1 LAKTDDEKN
10 NYSGFERF
18 LFFLTPI
25 LFTAVLLGMLLL
37 LFNTDWRNKA
47 LEIGNKIPVL
57 NAVLP
62 NPTATDHSGATD
74 EQITVSNAKQKV
86 DELKALLAD
95 REAALQKATQQS
107 SEQTKAIA
115 DLKSQLDLLAKDKQ
129 QQTVTE
135 DQYQARIKSLAAMY
149 GKMTPGKA
157 APILESMTVEE
168 TALVLGAMTDTE
180 RGRLMEKMTPRTAAD
195 VTIKLKDAD
204 TVENKQIAAL
214 QSRVKELEKAAG
226 AGSSSLDT
234 SELKQTFSAM
244 KPVNAA
250 ALLLVM
256 AGGTQQGKAL
266 QILGSLDDNARSQI
280 LSAMSD
286 KDNKATAALVTKL
299 MPSKP

>member
-1 LAKTDDEKN
+1 MAKTDEEKN
-10 NYSGFERF
+10 SYSGFERF

-37 LFNTDWRNKA
+37 LFNTDLRNKA
-47 LEIGNKIPVL
+47 LEIGAKIPVL

-62 NPTATDHSGATD
+62 EPAMSVDPGATD
-74 EQITVSNAKQKV
+74 EQITVNNAKQKI

-95 REAALQKATQQS
+95 REAALKKATQQTA
-107 SEQTKAIA
+107 EQTKMIE
-115 DLKSQLDLLAKDKQ
+115 DLNAQIGLLNQDKQ
-129 QQTVTE
+129 QRTLTADE
-135 DQYQARIKSLAAMY
+135 YQARIKSLASMY
-149 GKMTPGKA
+149 GRMTPGKA

-180 RGRLMEKMTPRTAAD
+180 RGRLLEKMSPKRAAD
-195 VTIKLKDAD
+195 VTIMLKDSD
-204 TVENKQIAAL
+204 TAENKQIAAL

-226 AGSSSLDT
+226 VGNNALDT
-234 SELKQTFSAM
+234 SELKQTFSVM

-250 ALLLVM
+250 ALLLDM
-256 AGGTQQGKAL
+256 AGGAQQGKAL

-286 KDNKATAALVTKL
+286 KDNKTTAALISKL
-299 MPSKP
+299 MTVKP